1 MLHEHQG
8 VVVTERVFFSLI
20 GPIAILLVAI
30 AILSINYKPA
40 PVIQSFDTNALVKCE
55 QERQQAAFY
64 AVAILRAIGTNHVQ
78 IERSTPS
85 TSWILNVRHTSNNQ
99 SVVSY
104 DLDLA
109 P

>member
-1 MLHEHQG
+1 MS
-8 VVVTERVFFSLI
+8 ERVFFSLI
-20 GPIAILLVAI
+20 GAIALLLVAI

-40 PVIQSFDTNALVKCE
+40 PAIRIFDTNALVKCE
-55 QERQQAAFY
+55 QERKQAAYY

-78 IERSTPS
+78 IERSTPG

-99 SVVSY
+99 SVASY
-104 DLDLA
+104 ELDLE